1 VESVVGKK
9 HIAENGVVGRMRAGG
24 SPADYRC
31 RDLNGPVVQLKSTGV
46 LAQRLFSTAVRGGS
60 A

>member
-1 VESVVGKK
+1 VGKK

-31 RDLNGPVVQLKSTGV
+31 RDLNGAVVQLKSTGV
-46 LAQRLFSTAVRGGS
+46 LAQRLFSTTVRGGS